1 MHKTEIENALGTIRS
16 KLQAIL
22 IYAEM
27 GANPYCD
34 RCEAN
39 VKQIAEQL
47 RAQEAYTDELLK
59 KALELPQVESA
70 VVGHL
75 CER

>member
-1 MHKTEIENALGTIRS
+1 VQRTDIENALGTIRS

-34 RCEAN
+34 RCEAK

-47 RAQEAYTDELLK
+47 RFWKPTLT
-59 KALELPQVESA
+59 SF
-70 VVGHL
+70 
-75 CER
+75 

>member
-1 MHKTEIENALGTIRS
+1 MQRTEIENALGTIRS

-22 IYAEM
+22 IYAEV

-34 RCEAN
+34 RCKDN

-47 RAQEAYTDELLK
+47 RALEAYTNELLE
-59 KALELPQVESA
+59 KAA
-70 VVGHL
+70 
-75 CER
+75 

>member
-1 MHKTEIENALGTIRS
+1 MQRTDIENALGTIRS

-34 RCEAN
+34 RCEAK

-47 RAQEAYTDELLK
+47 RFWKPTLT
-59 KALELPQVESA
+59 SF
-70 VVGHL
+70 
-75 CER
+75 

>member
-1 MHKTEIENALGTIRS
+1 VQRTEIENALGTIRS

-39 VKQIAEQL
+39 VKEIAEQL
-47 RAQEAYTDELLK
+47 RALEAYIDELLE
-59 KALELPQVESA
+59 KAA
-70 VVGHL
+70 
-75 CER
+75 